1 MSFFRQSD
9 IQSMLARTGGHDV
22 KLASIGS
29 GTTRALFNIIDES
42 LLQDPSLS
50 LGGVTKT
57 ATIETGSLTGLDVG
71 SELIDITDNV
81 HYRVQQFLQIRD
93 GAMTKIYL
101 ADL

>member
-1 MSFFRQSD
+1 MSFFRQAD

-29 GTTRALFNIIDES
+29 GTTKALINIVDEA

-50 LGGVTKT
+50 LGGSTKV
-57 ATIETGSLTGLDVG
+57 ATIETGSLAGLDVG
-71 SELIDITDNV
+71 SEFIDITDNV
-81 HYRVQQFLQIRD
+81 HYRVQQFMQIRD
-93 GAMTKIYL
+93 GAITKVYL